1 MNTPTLY
8 LIGAAA
14 LSLGGVLAAPVAAQ
28 SQSDVA
34 KRLERM
40 MAGESALQGK
50 KLESAIRK
58 AEESPLGSQANPVR
72 VSMPA
77 GQRAYLARLRCSD
90 GQAPRFERHGNAGPG
105 PFGNIVDI
113 YAVECQGGTPASST
127 VFMDMYHR
135 GFAESRAVPGFTVAD
150 ERGGAPT

>member
-1 MNTPTLY
+1 MRCLVMPQAPISGAWGSTRFRGHAPSCALTLPRHDGRRRGTIMNTSTLY

-58 AEESPLGSQANPVR
+58 AEESPLGSQA
-72 VSMPA
+72 
-77 GQRAYLARLRCSD
+77 
-90 GQAPRFERHGNAGPG
+90 
-105 PFGNIVDI
+105 
-113 YAVECQGGTPASST
+113 
-127 VFMDMYHR
+127 
-135 GFAESRAVPGFTVAD
+135 
-150 ERGGAPT
+150 